1 MCTLLE
7 RIKEKMTKQRKG
19 FVFRNIWKRPVQT
32 GLLLVTICILSF
44 VLFGGFVMKQSLQ
57 TGMENM
63 EKRLGADLMVVPKE
77 ASDTAEDVL
86 LEGSRSYIY
95 FDKSVYDTISG
106 MEGVQEA
113 TAQFYFKSMAA
124 DCCSSEVEIVF
135 YDPATDFLVSPWIS
149 DSYTGKQTAEM
160 AVVGSSVSVSKE
172 HTITL
177 FGREYA
183 VAAQMAKTGT
193 SMDNSVYFT
202 FDSVNQILT
211 DAEEKGAYILDSQ
224 KETDL
229 ISTVFLNV
237 AEGYKTQDIL
247 KQLHSQVTEE
257 VAVVYPKE
265 MADSLAS
272 NLNGIYDVIGIVL
285 GIVIGLSLFILL
297 IISITSANARKQEI
311 SILRVLG
318 ASKGKMA
325 GLLMKESVA
334 ISLLGA
340 ALGCAIAALLVI
352 PFGNYIGLKL
362 AMAYVGPNVWQLLA
376 GGVAVVAAV
385 VLIGVAAA
393 VYPAIHVC
401 SMEPYTALRKEG
413 D

>member
-1 MCTLLE
+1 
-7 RIKEKMTKQRKG
+7 
-19 FVFRNIWKRPVQT
+19 
-32 GLLLVTICILSF
+32 
-44 VLFGGFVMKQSLQ
+44 
-57 TGMENM
+57 
-63 EKRLGADLMVVPKE
+63 MVVPKE

-177 FGREYA
+177 FGREYV

-224 KETDL
+224 KEADL

-340 ALGCAIAALLVI
+340 VLGCAIAALLVI

>member
-1 MCTLLE
+1 
-7 RIKEKMTKQRKG
+7 
-19 FVFRNIWKRPVQT
+19 
-32 GLLLVTICILSF
+32 
-44 VLFGGFVMKQSLQ
+44 
-57 TGMENM
+57 
-63 EKRLGADLMVVPKE
+63 
-77 ASDTAEDVL
+77 
-86 LEGSRSYIY
+86 
-95 FDKSVYDTISG
+95 
-106 MEGVQEA
+106 
-113 TAQFYFKSMAA
+113 
-124 DCCSSEVEIVF
+124 
-135 YDPATDFLVSPWIS
+135 
-149 DSYTGKQTAEM
+149 
-160 AVVGSSVSVSKE
+160 
-172 HTITL
+172 
-177 FGREYA
+177 
-183 VAAQMAKTGT
+183 
-193 SMDNSVYFT
+193 MDNSVYFT
-202 FDSVNQILT
+202 FDSVNQILK